1 MILSKFFVTAH
12 NFPEQATFISQLIY
26 AGKDLREKIGI
37 AKQNDK
43 KCGRKFHLETI
54 CSGGSYE
61 TRVYSK
67 LRPKDKSFK

>member
-1 MILSKFFVTAH
+1 MT
-12 NFPEQATFISQLIY
+12 QLIY

-67 LRPKDKSFK
+67 LRHKDKSFE